1 MRDFETEKLNLIQYI
16 EIEREIAQSD
26 AILIKIKGLLESIN
40 THSDLDGELSSLVI
54 DELDNKIRVGEKII
68 DFEYYFRD
76 KTNLI
81 KSDSLRNIAKSLK
94 NKGIDITYFGR
105 TWTKQLAD
113 WIYFDTVLDVEKLRN
128 QYQLGAHIVI
138 HENLDPKSGTEKGL
152 IDKQTGE
159 GLMGKIQYKRS
170 CQ

>member
-1 MRDFETEKLNLIQYI
+1 MRDFETEIFNLIQDI
-16 EIEREIAQSD
+16 EIEIGIAQSD
-26 AILIKIKGLLESIN
+26 AILKKIKGLLESIN
-40 THSDLDGELSSLVI
+40 THSDSDGELSSLVI

-105 TWTKQLAD
+105 AWTKQLAD
-113 WIYFDTVLDVEKLRN
+113 WIYFDTVLDVEKLWEK
-128 QYQLGAHIVI
+128 YQLGAHIVI
-138 HENLDPKSGTEKGL
+138 HENLDPKSGTEKGF
-152 IDKQTGE
+152 IDEQTGE
-159 GLMGKIQYKRS
+159 GLMGKI
-170 CQ
+170 